1 MFQGL
6 AIMNSKPESMFTR
19 RRVSAAVMSAL
30 LTGQSLAGPLGGQV
44 VGGSGSIS
52 QTGATT
58 TINQST
64 QNMAINWQSYNVN
77 VDERVQ
83 YIQPNSSSISLN
95 RILSNNGSTIAGRI
109 DGNGQ
114 VILVNPNGVFFTP
127 TSVVNV
133 GGIIASGLDIA
144 PSDFMNGNYI
154 FNEVLGTEGKV
165 INSGTINASL
175 GGNVAL
181 IGKQVQNDGLIVANL
196 GTVNLAAGKQAVL
209 TFDNGGLLGV
219 RVSKDILQDEL
230 GVDPA
235 VMNSGEIHAEGG
247 RVLLT
252 ASASQDVFSQAVNTA
267 GLDRATSVVVHED
280 GSFTLG
286 DGADVVNSGRI
297 DTSTASSDQGVGR
310 IVLLGE
316 NVTSSGEL
324 HAGAASGNG
333 GEIELHAQDT
343 TLLIGNSIT
352 SAHAESQG
360 VGGTVKVLGERVGL
374 FDAAMVDASG
384 ALGGG
389 QVLIGGDCQGRNPA
403 VRNASRT
410 LVAPDAQIYADALE
424 YGDGGRIVSWS
435 DESTWFYGSAYSRG
449 GATQGN
455 GGLIEISGKGL
466 SFNGQVDTS
475 AESGSVGTVLFDPTN
490 IVIIDS
496 FDGDTGDNDG
506 SLPDLSGA
514 PAGDFELSENALESL
529 LSNASIILD
538 ATNNITIDDLSD
550 DLLNL
555 NITTGSIT
563 FTADADGDGHG
574 AFFMNQDDTIRTR
587 GGSITIAGAEVTTGH
602 LVTTG
607 TNMAGGEVSIT
618 STGGISVA
626 GIDTHGGA
634 VTGDTAGK
642 AGGDV
647 TLEAVTGIAVGS
659 INTSASNSS
668 GDPDAKAGNAGSITI
683 TASGGTADVA
693 LSGPLTANGG
703 NGPTSGDGNDGSG
716 GDGRLI
722 NISAGQDILVSSA
735 AYISSNGG
743 NGPTVDGRADG
754 DGGAGGGV
762 TFVAG
767 RDISI
772 AATISSNGG
781 NGPTSTDSNAD
792 GDGGDAGSI
801 TITAA
806 RNLSVS
812 GSISSLGGAAAA
824 AGGWSAGADGA
835 ISLNGSASDNTF
847 TVNDN
852 ITLAGSTATVN
863 GGGGN
868 DQLVRGGTVATAN
881 TWIVSAYDSGVD
893 GINDGILAFGNNTG
907 ADAIR
912 FVDIESLIGGA
923 SQDSFVIEATGDL
936 AGLIDGG
943 AGTLDTL
950 QINRNGVIVQL
961 GDRAIEDSV
970 ADANLNVTG
979 VEMITASAA
988 SVSSNEMRSDD
999 VASTWIIAGSGN
1011 SVAPTSNLTDAV
1023 QFTNFGNLTGSNQ
1036 GDTFAIGA
1044 ALNGAINAGASGDTI
1059 TIQSSGSV
1067 VDINAGAG
1075 DDAIEIAGTASG
1087 LIDGGAHGI
1096 DGDALTIAANVATT
1110 IQLGDIDSGADY
1122 KVVNVETLTGNIAY
1136 ENSLRGDDGNTT
1148 WVVDAPNRGSINGTT
1163 KFENF
1168 ANLVGGGG
1176 EDRFEMI
1183 APGSISSI
1191 DGGAGGGNTLVARQG
1206 VENIWNFDSVSSG
1219 TLLQTGDTVPYVQ
1232 QFSNIQ
1238 NFVGGGVGNEWADF
1252 SGNSAATID
1261 LSAASYFCFDGVIG
1275 NGANSTL
1282 RGQDGL
1288 INDWAVTVV
1297 ADPRQPAPDNISD
1310 GINDGTFSNVNGS
1323 LTFID
1328 FANLVGGDSIDN
1340 FVIDTA
1346 GSNTGSINGGA
1357 GNDSVVVGGSASGL
1371 IDGGAG
1377 SNDQV
1382 RITRSGDQTVHIS
1395 PTVVANADFS
1405 VTGFEVIDAN
1415 NNAGGNTLH
1424 ADGDNTWSIASANSG
1439 NINNSIGFVNF
1450 ANLVGGD
1457 GNDAFTVQSGA
1468 SVASIG
1474 TGGAA
1479 AQNSVEV
1486 LTGGAVTGAISGGVN
1501 ADWVD
1506 VSGSVGSID
1515 AGAGDDTVTVSG
1527 MVVGLIEG
1535 GADTD
1540 TLNITRNGDQI
1551 VHISPAVVANADF
1564 SVTGFE
1570 TIDANNSAS
1579 GNTLRADA
1587 NNIWTIDSANSG
1599 NINNSIDFVNFAN
1612 LAGGSGND
1620 TFNLEN
1626 GGQLGGLI
1634 NGGTGTNTL
1643 NVNSS
1648 TPTTV
1653 RLLQSAPTGAVS
1665 NPANTLS
1672 VYQIGTVRGSASI
1685 GHTLIG
1691 PDIDNDWSVT
1701 TQNGGTI
1708 SFGPTGSRTTV
1719 IFNDMRNLTGGSGDD
1734 RFTLSSNDTPVLVT
1748 GLITGG
1754 GQASGGD
1761 VLNITA
1767 MTGGASPVVV
1777 KLGSDVTDGQ
1787 LNANG
1792 IETIT
1797 GNGYATLIAA
1807 DIDNDWMIS
1816 GARSGTITPNALG
1829 PISFSQ
1835 FARLQGGEADDNF
1848 MVTFNGTLTA
1858 SIDGGG
1864 EVGGDTIDYSSQ
1876 NIVVV
1881 NFGSAN
1887 FNGITGIEGVRGNG
1901 QYSTLNGPVSSNA
1914 DWTIDGTNSGT
1925 LTVGSESLT
1934 FQAFNYLSGG
1944 AGDDTFNVSGD
1955 GSLGYTRSD
1964 STFVPGLITGGGGNN
1979 VLNVA
1984 LSGTGTTSAQVDY
1997 VGTGNTDTVNI
2008 AASGSIPY
2016 TSAYTPSVLVVDGN
2030 NATNT
2035 GSYSQLQYRYSN
2047 NVDVDT
2053 SFAVNYRGIDTV
2065 ISNQQV
2071 DLMTVNAPVA
2081 SGAVDLGNGVFQV
2094 GSLTPVNYTNVENMT
2109 VAAAGNAIQL
2119 NGVNLATGILRLTG
2133 NAVQDSTDANTSGVT
2148 AQGLIFDSVGSV
2160 GSVGSRIS
2168 TNVGGLS
2175 IFNSGAVY
2183 VHEQNGI
2190 DLAGMN
2196 TAGLVDIQLAQG
2208 NVINSNALI
2217 SSGALAIETPGDID
2231 LSAANMLSGPLSFI
2245 AYDIDRLNNGVATN
2259 LANMSV
2265 HDLRVTSTGDI
2276 TDSGTIV
2283 STGTTTLVSEGNII
2297 LNGSGND
2304 FATVSLDGADLVSV
2318 IDINSIG
2325 LGGLSANHVSVTA
2338 GGQITDAN
2346 GALLNVAAEQATLRA
2361 RDGIGSGAVN
2371 VTFNGVVGTFD
2382 VYDTDAIEMSA
2393 ANLSAINGAGG
2404 TINLH
2409 NDRNVTI
2416 KDLRNH
2422 GDIILTNT
2430 GNIDLSVTTL
2440 TNPAGTQGAVDANYG
2455 GSMADSAYAGSVA
2468 IIGSNQNN
2476 VTTQGIGV
2484 SEYDITAEN
2493 LFVTQVVRFGS
2504 EGRPIRLRVNR
2515 EFTLYASSGVV
2526 TYPNNQP
2533 GHVTSTADLITI
2545 EGNMNLSG
2553 QQLIEIESLADVDEA
2568 IFTEVRN
2575 YYHEDVAIMLPADQR
2590 MTDDDDE
2597 EERHRRQAV
2606 N

>member
-1 MFQGL
+1 
-6 AIMNSKPESMFTR
+6 
-19 RRVSAAVMSAL
+19 
-30 LTGQSLAGPLGGQV
+30 
-44 VGGSGSIS
+44 
-52 QTGATT
+52 
-58 TINQST
+58 
-64 QNMAINWQSYNVN
+64 
-77 VDERVQ
+77 
-83 YIQPNSSSISLN
+83 
-95 RILSNNGSTIAGRI
+95 
-109 DGNGQ
+109 
-114 VILVNPNGVFFTP
+114 
-127 TSVVNV
+127 
-133 GGIIASGLDIA
+133 
-144 PSDFMNGNYI
+144 
-154 FNEVLGTEGKV
+154 
-165 INSGTINASL
+165 
-175 GGNVAL
+175 
-181 IGKQVQNDGLIVANL
+181 
-196 GTVNLAAGKQAVL
+196 
-209 TFDNGGLLGV
+209 
-219 RVSKDILQDEL
+219 
-230 GVDPA
+230 
-235 VMNSGEIHAEGG
+235 
-247 RVLLT
+247 
-252 ASASQDVFSQAVNTA
+252 
-267 GLDRATSVVVHED
+267 
-280 GSFTLG
+280 
-286 DGADVVNSGRI
+286 
-297 DTSTASSDQGVGR
+297 
-310 IVLLGE
+310 
-316 NVTSSGEL
+316 
-324 HAGAASGNG
+324 
-333 GEIELHAQDT
+333 
-343 TLLIGNSIT
+343 
-352 SAHAESQG
+352 
-360 VGGTVKVLGERVGL
+360 
-374 FDAAMVDASG
+374 
-384 ALGGG
+384 
-389 QVLIGGDCQGRNPA
+389 
-403 VRNASRT
+403 
-410 LVAPDAQIYADALE
+410 
-424 YGDGGRIVSWS
+424 
-435 DESTWFYGSAYSRG
+435 
-449 GATQGN
+449 
-455 GGLIEISGKGL
+455 
-466 SFNGQVDTS
+466 
-475 AESGSVGTVLFDPTN
+475 
-490 IVIIDS
+490 
-496 FDGDTGDNDG
+496 
-506 SLPDLSGA
+506 
-514 PAGDFELSENALESL
+514 
-529 LSNASIILD
+529 
-538 ATNNITIDDLSD
+538 
-550 DLLNL
+550 
-555 NITTGSIT
+555 
-563 FTADADGDGHG
+563 
-574 AFFMNQDDTIRTR
+574 
-587 GGSITIAGAEVTTGH
+587 
-602 LVTTG
+602 
-607 TNMAGGEVSIT
+607 
-618 STGGISVA
+618 
-626 GIDTHGGA
+626 
-634 VTGDTAGK
+634 
-642 AGGDV
+642 
-647 TLEAVTGIAVGS
+647 
-659 INTSASNSS
+659 
-668 GDPDAKAGNAGSITI
+668 
-683 TASGGTADVA
+683 
-693 LSGPLTANGG
+693 
-703 NGPTSGDGNDGSG
+703 
-716 GDGRLI
+716 
-722 NISAGQDILVSSA
+722 
-735 AYISSNGG
+735 
-743 NGPTVDGRADG
+743 
-754 DGGAGGGV
+754 
-762 TFVAG
+762 
-767 RDISI
+767 
-772 AATISSNGG
+772 
-781 NGPTSTDSNAD
+781 
-792 GDGGDAGSI
+792 
-801 TITAA
+801 
-806 RNLSVS
+806 
-812 GSISSLGGAAAA
+812 
-824 AGGWSAGADGA
+824 
-835 ISLNGSASDNTF
+835 
-847 TVNDN
+847 
-852 ITLAGSTATVN
+852 
-863 GGGGN
+863 
-868 DQLVRGGTVATAN
+868 
-881 TWIVSAYDSGVD
+881 
-893 GINDGILAFGNNTG
+893 
-907 ADAIR
+907 
-912 FVDIESLIGGA
+912 
-923 SQDSFVIEATGDL
+923 
-936 AGLIDGG
+936 
-943 AGTLDTL
+943 
-950 QINRNGVIVQL
+950 
-961 GDRAIEDSV
+961 
-970 ADANLNVTG
+970 
-979 VEMITASAA
+979 
-988 SVSSNEMRSDD
+988 
-999 VASTWIIAGSGN
+999 
-1011 SVAPTSNLTDAV
+1011 
-1023 QFTNFGNLTGSNQ
+1023 
-1036 GDTFAIGA
+1036 
-1044 ALNGAINAGASGDTI
+1044 
-1059 TIQSSGSV
+1059 
-1067 VDINAGAG
+1067 
-1075 DDAIEIAGTASG
+1075 
-1087 LIDGGAHGI
+1087 
-1096 DGDALTIAANVATT
+1096 
-1110 IQLGDIDSGADY
+1110 
-1122 KVVNVETLTGNIAY
+1122 
-1136 ENSLRGDDGNTT
+1136 
-1148 WVVDAPNRGSINGTT
+1148 
-1163 KFENF
+1163 
-1168 ANLVGGGG
+1168 
-1176 EDRFEMI
+1176 
-1183 APGSISSI
+1183 
-1191 DGGAGGGNTLVARQG
+1191 
-1206 VENIWNFDSVSSG
+1206 
-1219 TLLQTGDTVPYVQ
+1219 
-1232 QFSNIQ
+1232 
-1238 NFVGGGVGNEWADF
+1238 
-1252 SGNSAATID
+1252 
-1261 LSAASYFCFDGVIG
+1261 
-1275 NGANSTL
+1275 
-1282 RGQDGL
+1282 
-1288 INDWAVTVV
+1288 
-1297 ADPRQPAPDNISD
+1297 
-1310 GINDGTFSNVNGS
+1310 
-1323 LTFID
+1323 
-1328 FANLVGGDSIDN
+1328 
-1340 FVIDTA
+1340 
-1346 GSNTGSINGGA
+1346 
-1357 GNDSVVVGGSASGL
+1357 
-1371 IDGGAG
+1371 
-1377 SNDQV
+1377 
-1382 RITRSGDQTVHIS
+1382 
-1395 PTVVANADFS
+1395 VVANADFS

-1415 NNAGGNTLH
+1415 NNAGGNTLR
-1424 ADGDNTWSIASANSG
+1424 ADGNNTWTIASANSG
-1439 NINNSIGFVNF
+1439 NINNSIDFVNF

-1457 GNDAFTVQSGA
+1457 GNDTFTVQSGA
-1468 SVASIG
+1468 AVASIS
-1474 TGGAA
+1474 TGGAV

-1486 LTGGAVTGAISGGVN
+1486 LTGGAVTGAIAGGVN
-1501 ADWVD
+1501 ADWID

-1527 MVVGLIEG
+1527 TVVGLIEG

-1551 VHISPAVVANADF
+1551 VHISPTVVATADF

-1643 NVNSS
+1643 NVNSA

-1653 RLLQSAPTGAVS
+1653 HLLQSAPAGAVS
-1665 NPANTLS
+1665 SPANTLS
-1672 VYQIGTVRGSASI
+1672 IYQVGTVRGSASI

-1761 VLNITA
+1761 VLNMTA

-1797 GNGYATLIAA
+1797 GNGSATLIAA
-1807 DIDNDWMIS
+1807 DIDNDWVIS

-1829 PISFSQ
+1829 PISFAQ

-1864 EVGGDTIDYSSQ
+1864 EIGGDTIDYSSQ
-1876 NIVVV
+1876 DVVVV

-1964 STFVPGLITGGGGNN
+1964 STFVPGLITGGGGDN

-2008 AASGSIPY
+2008 IASGSIPY
-2016 TSAYTPSVLVVDGN
+2016 TSAYTPSVLVIDGN

-2053 SFAVNYRGIDTV
+2053 SFAVNYRGVDTV
-2065 ISNQQV
+2065 NSNQQV
-2071 DLMTVNAPVA
+2071 ALMIVNAPV
-2081 SGAVDLGNGVFQV
+2081 SNGAVDLGNGVFQI
-2094 GSLTPVNYTNVENMT
+2094 GSLTSVNYTNVENMT
-2109 VAAAGNAIQL
+2109 VSAAGNTIQL
-2119 NGVNLATGILRLTG
+2119 NGVNLAMGTLRLTG

-2148 AQGLIFDSVGSV
+2148 AQGLIFDSVGSA

-2175 IFNSGAVY
+2175 VFNSGAVY

-2259 LANMSV
+2259 LADMSV

-2382 VYDTDAIEMSA
+2382 VYDTDAIEMST

-2422 GDIILTNT
+2422 GDIILTNA
-2430 GNIDLSVTTL
+2430 GNIDLAVTTL
-2440 TNPAGTQGAVDANYG
+2440 TNPAGTQGAIDANYG
-2455 GSMADSAYAGSVA
+2455 GSIADSAYAGSVA
-2468 IIGSNQNN
+2468 IVGSNKNN

-2597 EERHRRQAV
+2597 EERRRRQAV